1 MTNEDFDEVYYPK
14 YNSVIRA
21 IARKLA
27 NTNDAL
33 TDDLY
38 QEGLMA
44 LWLCNPQGAQRN
56 QDAYIRQAVKFRM
69 IDFLRRE
76 KLADK
81 ESLDLQLEHGRQVVR
96 GDDGALSLVR
106 DKRSSRARDAALG
119 NRAESFE
126 DDEYEEMP

>member
-1 MTNEDFDEVYYPK
+1 MTHDDFNEVYFPK
-14 YNSVIRA
+14 YSSVIRA

-27 NTNDAL
+27 NTNDSLA
-33 TDDLY
+33 DDLY

-44 LWLCNPQGAQRN
+44 LWLCNPKGAKRN

-81 ESLDLQLEHGRQVVR
+81 ESLDLHLEHGRQVVR
-96 GDDGALSLVR
+96 GDDGNVNLVR
-106 DKRSSRARDAALG
+106 HRKLRRGKDPTVGFRMDPF
-119 NRAESFE
+119 AEEEE
-126 DDEYEEMP
+126 DYS